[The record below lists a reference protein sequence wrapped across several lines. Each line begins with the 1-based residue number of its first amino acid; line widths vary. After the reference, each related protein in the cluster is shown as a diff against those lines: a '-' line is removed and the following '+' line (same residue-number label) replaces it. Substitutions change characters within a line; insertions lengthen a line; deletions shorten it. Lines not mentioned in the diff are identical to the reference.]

1 MEQNWDWNEA
11 LDHYRRQGAPGDQ
24 NALVSLLREVQQAH
38 GGVLP
43 AHCLSRV
50 AEAYGLKESF
60 LTALVKRYPSLRPAA
75 VPHTLEL
82 CGGPNCAKR
91 QAAELAAFLEREYGA
106 KPGGDSQRGGFSLRL
121 TGCMK
126 RCGQG
131 PNIKWD
137 GEHYPAATPELLRR
151 LIGQG

>member
-1 MEQNWDWNEA
+1 MDQNWDWNEV
-11 LDHYRRQGAPGDQ
+11 LDYYRRQGAPGDQ
-24 NALVSLLREVQQAH
+24 SALVSLLREVQQAH

-43 AHCLSRV
+43 AHCLGRV

-60 LTALVKRYPSLRPAA
+60 LAALVKRYPSLRPEAA
-75 VPHTLEL
+75 PHSLEL
-82 CGGPNCAKR
+82 CCGPNCAKR

-106 KPGGDSQRGGFSLRL
+106 KPGGESRRGGFSLRA

-126 RCGQG
+126 QCGKG

-137 GEHYPAATPELLRR
+137 GVHYPSADPALLRR
-151 LIGQG
+151 LIGQD